1 MKKTLIL
8 TTLLIV
14 LFSLGAC
21 RETDDGDKNVVY
33 TTTYPV
39 KYLLDNIGEDILTV
53 KYVPGSQVHGESHDW
68 SQKEIIDMQDADFLF
83 HVGAGLDTYIESNVT
98 SVFKDQNV
106 KLIKLEDHIDI
117 LEVELIH
124 DYDDVHA
131 EEEDGHTEDEDEHDD
146 SHSEITTLPD
156 PHFWLDTSRML
167 QAASL
172 VMDVLS
178 EKYIDDEAVLN
189 NNYVVLK
196 AQLDKLHEDFT
207 STLTNTE
214 KPIVTNVKLFTYFED
229 AYNLNIKALT
239 LNAHSHEDETV
250 PNDLEA
256 FVKLIIEEDLD
267 YVLFEKNASSPAGET
282 LISEVNKLG
291 HDVEKLYL
299 HPIGNMTTEELNENK
314 NYINL
319 MYDNLASLE
328 NALE

>member
-1 MKKTLIL
+1 MKKSLIL
-8 TTLLIV
+8 VTLFFA
-14 LFSLGAC
+14 LFSLSAC
-21 RETDDGDKNVVY
+21 NDTADEDENVVY
-33 TTTYPV
+33 TTTYPI
-39 KYLLDNIGEDILTV
+39 KYLLDNIGEDIVTV

-83 HVGAGLDTYIESNVT
+83 HVGAGFDTYIETNID

-106 KLIKLEDHIDI
+106 ELVKMEEYIDI
-117 LEVELIH
+117 LNVELIH
-124 DYDDVHA
+124 DH
-131 EEEDGHTEDEDEHDD
+131 EEDEDHHDE
-146 SHSEITTLPD
+146 HSEITTLPD

-167 QAASL
+167 EAAEL
-172 VMDVLS
+172 IMDFLS
-178 EKYIDDEAVLN
+178 EEYEEDQVILD

-229 AYNLNIKALT
+229 AYDLNIKALT
-239 LNAHSHEDETV
+239 LNAHAHEDETV
-250 PNDLEA
+250 PNDLEV
-256 FVKLIIEEDLD
+256 FIELIIDHDLD
-267 YVLFEKNASSPAGET
+267 YILFEKNASSPAGET

-291 HDVEKLYL
+291 HEVEKLYL
-299 HPIGNMTTEELNENK
+299 HPVGNITTEELNENK